1 MRPTKL
7 ASFTIFLFFLGTL
20 SYAEVADKVV
30 AVINSDVITQSDLD
44 RDLALIYAQYGTIYQ
59 GSELALM
66 LEEARHERLAQMIED
81 RLILQ
86 EAKRR
91 QIEVT
96 DEELGEKVA
105 RIKSK
110 FAQDS
115 EFMDA
120 LNEGGL
126 TLTDLKAKYREQI
139 MVAKLINQEVRA
151 RINISPQEVSDYYR
165 SHLAEFSQPERVRVR
180 NILIRVE
187 GDNEEDWARAH
198 SKVEELLDRLK
209 RGSRFEDLARESSQG
224 PNADTGGDMGL
235 IERGQMLAEID
246 EVIFELEVG
255 EVSGLIKTELGYHIF
270 KVEEKLEPDTQELA
284 EVREEIEQ
292 VIFKEKFDQR
302 FREWMDGLKA
312 DAYISIK

>member
-7 ASFTIFLFFLGTL
+7 AFFTTFLFFLGTL

-30 AVINSDVITQSDLD
+30 AVVNSDVITQSELD
-44 RDLALIYAQYGTIYQ
+44 RDLAPIYAQYGTIYQ
-59 GSELALM
+59 GSELARM
-66 LEEARHERLAQMIED
+66 LEEARHERLVQMIED

-91 QIEVT
+91 QIGVT
-96 DEELGEKVA
+96 DEELGERVD

-126 TLTDLKAKYREQI
+126 TLPDLEAKYREQI
-139 MVAKLINQEVRA
+139 MVAKLINREVRA

-180 NILIRVE
+180 NILIKADAGDEAKCKDALDKANETIARLKE
-187 GDNEEDWARAH
+187 GSDF
-198 SKVEELLDRLK
+198 EEL
-209 RGSRFEDLARESSQG
+209 AR
-224 PNADTGGDMGL
+224 DMGL
-235 IERGQMLAEID
+235 IERGQMLEEID
-246 EVIFELEVG
+246 KVIFELEVG

>member
-1 MRPTKL
+1 MRSTKL
-7 ASFTIFLFFLGTL
+7 AFFTIFLFFLGTL
-20 SYAEVADKVV
+20 SYAEVTDKVV
-30 AVINSDVITQSDLD
+30 AVVNSDVITQSELD
-44 RDLALIYAQYGTIYQ
+44 RDLAPIYAQYGTIYQ
-59 GSELALM
+59 GSELARM
-66 LEEARHERLAQMIED
+66 LEEARHERLVQMIED

-91 QIEVT
+91 QIGVT

-126 TLTDLKAKYREQI
+126 TLPDLKAKYREQI

-165 SHLAEFSQPERVRVR
+165 SHLSEFSQPERVRVR
-180 NILIRVE
+180 NILIKADADDEAKCKEALDKASEIIARLKE
-187 GDNEEDWARAH
+187 GFEF
-198 SKVEELLDRLK
+198 EEL
-209 RGSRFEDLARESSQG
+209 AR
-224 PNADTGGDMGL
+224 DMGF
-235 IERGQMLAEID
+235 IHRGELLEEID
-246 EVIFELEVG
+246 KVIFELEVG
-255 EVSGLIKTELGYHIF
+255 EVSDLIKTELGYHIF
-270 KVEEKLEPDTQELA
+270 KVEEKLEPNTQELA
-284 EVREEIEQ
+284 EVREEIEE

-302 FREWMDGLKA
+302 FREWIGELKA